1 MSKVV
6 KEVLSYALI
15 IAAVLLFK
23 HYIISP
29 IRVDGDSM
37 NPTLKDGD
45 IMLLNEIG
53 YRLNGVERFDIVV
66 IDTPTDVIIKR
77 VIGLP
82 GDRIEYKDNTLY
94 VNDKEV
100 EEPFEHDV
108 TNDFS
113 LRELFNIDNVPKDQ
127 YFVLGDNR
135 GNSKDSRSIGFIEPN
150 KIRGKVIKTVIFPF
164 SRWGSVK

>member
-1 MSKVV
+1 MNKYV
-6 KEVLSYALI
+6 KEVLSYVLI
-15 IAAVLLFK
+15 IVLVLLFK

-37 NPTLKDGD
+37 NPTLKNGD

-53 YRLNGVERFDIVV
+53 YKRGGVDRFDIVV
-66 IDTPTDVIIKR
+66 IDTEDDVIIKR

-82 GDRIEYKDNTLY
+82 GDRIKYVDNKLY

-108 TNDFS
+108 THNF
-113 LRELFNIDNVPKDQ
+113 ELIELGTDNVPINE

-135 GNSKDSRSIGFIEPN
+135 NNSKDSRIIGFI
-150 KIRGKVIKTVIFPF
+150 KDYQIRGKVIKTVLFPF
-164 SRWGSVK
+164 SRWGKVK

>member
-1 MSKVV
+1 MNKVV
-6 KEVLSYALI
+6 KEILSYALI
-15 IAAVLLFK
+15 IILVLLFK
-23 HYIISP
+23 HYIMSP

-53 YRLNGVERFDIVV
+53 KKSLDRFDIVV
-66 IDTPTDVIIKR
+66 IDTEEDVIIKR
-77 VIGLP
+77 IIGLP
-82 GDRIEYKDNTLY
+82 GDRIKYVDNKLY

-108 TNDFS
+108 THNF
-113 LRELFNIDNVPKDQ
+113 ELLELGTDNVPINE

-135 GNSKDSRSIGFIEPN
+135 NNSKDSRIIGFI
-150 KIRGKVIKTVIFPF
+150 KDYQIRGKVIKTILFPF
-164 SRWGSVK
+164 SRWGKVK